1 MLYQINNSQVATK
14 FQFYT
19 EYEKNMLFWFNIAW
33 NGHEVLKGSKYYKNV
48 EKTHN
53 FRIKSETGK
62 GKQIL

>member
-1 MLYQINNSQVATK
+1 MLYQINNSQVATT

-33 NGHEVLKGSKYYKNV
+33 NGHEVLKESKYYKNV
-48 EKTHN
+48 EKTYN

-62 GKQIL
+62 GK